1 MQVSCIMVKKV
12 IKRDIFFPAFM
23 LLKIEVIKTI
33 LLSQDSLAAV
43 EEVMNGVCPSVYRPV
58 DCVLKA
64 LFTSPC
70 ELVKDLFRISL

>member
-1 MQVSCIMVKKV
+1 MTFNHYIS
-12 IKRDIFFPAFM
+12 A
-23 LLKIEVIKTI
+23 
-33 LLSQDSLAAV
+33 LSQDSLAAV

-70 ELVKDLFRISL
+70 ELVE